1 MLKEELNK
9 LKESNETSC
18 LNIEKDEINLKTSE
32 KQNDQQLKVIENL
45 KEINKQLKEDYETLQ
60 SKTLY
65 IIFYFF
71 KFKSAKNN
79 VRY

>member
-1 MLKEELNK
+1 MLKEELSK
-9 LKESNETSC
+9 LKETSC

-45 KEINKQLKEDYETLQ
+45 NEINKQLKEDYESLQ

-65 IIFYFF
+65 YNILYFLNSNQP
-71 KFKSAKNN
+71 KKNN
-79 VRY
+79 ARY